1 MGKSGSSQQNTRQGL
16 PPEIIYSHSRLILNM
31 YITQPSMITT
41 LCCHLHL
48 KVNKLDGPE
57 SNRM

>member
-1 MGKSGSSQQNTRQGL
+1 
-16 PPEIIYSHSRLILNM
+16 
-31 YITQPSMITT
+31 MITT

-57 SNRM
+57 SNRMEKKKVWGEKRFVGGPSSLLTSNTQPNGTKMK